1 MITPNKEVNFVSAV
15 IYIGPSTCEIKTFL
29 SSIYEVFNV
38 NFQNYEFICVNDN
51 ANSSLLKE
59 IREFKEELK
68 ILALSIVN
76 MAVSGYE
83 ESMVAGVDASI
94 GDYVFEF
101 DSTCMDYDSS
111 LIMKAYEKTAEGYDI
126 VSVKAPKKNISLV
139 SRIFYGIY
147 NRYSGTP
154 YELATERFRVL
165 SRRAVN
171 RVEAFSKIIPYRK
184 AVYAF
189 SGVKSASLEYE
200 PLSQQ
205 NVNVPEKNNNERWN
219 VASDAIILFTN
230 IAYKISLLF
239 SGIMASVMF
248 GFGLYVVF
256 IYFSQN
262 KPVEG
267 WAPLMGF
274 MCLGFMAM
282 FIVQAFMFK
291 YLEMILRLEFK
302 KQQYI
307 VSSIERI

>member
-1 MITPNKEVNFVSAV
+1 MITSNKEVNFVSAV
-15 IYIGPSTCEIKTFL
+15 IYVGSSTREIKTFL
-29 SSIYEVFNV
+29 RSIHKVFDA

-51 ANSSLLKE
+51 ANSSLLQE
-59 IREFKEELK
+59 IREFKEERK

-101 DSTCMDYDSS
+101 DSACMDYDNS
-111 LIMKAYEKTAEGYDI
+111 LIMKAYEKTAEGFDI
-126 VSVKAPKKNISLV
+126 VSVKTPKKGS
-139 SRIFYGIY
+139 SFMSKIFYSIY

-200 PLSQQ
+200 PLSQ
-205 NVNVPEKNNNERWN
+205 NINIPEKNNHEKWN

-239 SGIMASVMF
+239 SGLMASVMF

-256 IYFSQN
+256 VYFSQN

-282 FIVQAFMFK
+282 FIVQAFVFK